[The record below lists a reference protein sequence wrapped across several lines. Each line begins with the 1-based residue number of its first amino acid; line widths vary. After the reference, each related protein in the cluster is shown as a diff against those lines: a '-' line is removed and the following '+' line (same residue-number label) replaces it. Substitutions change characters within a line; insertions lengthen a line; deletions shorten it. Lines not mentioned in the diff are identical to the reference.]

1 MGRVFVISGA
11 RFPRG
16 GAAANYLQYLGQAL
30 QCAGYETYL
39 LCDLNPEYLQPD
51 APLLQWNGLTVCP
64 VRPAAS
70 RLARYWQARS
80 GFAGQRAASLRQFGI
95 GKQDTVVVLGE
106 EKTLLLQLLRLR
118 RQYGFKIIGGQLEMF
133 AMEDFPPKRRRWRY
147 LCYRD
152 VLENVYP
159 RFDAIMGISTFIA
172 RHYAAKG
179 IKSYC
184 VPILADC
191 AAVPLPHKAMDKVRF
206 IIPAN
211 GKMKDDLRG
220 MVRGFL
226 ALPDP
231 VLQTVELHLCG
242 VTQQDLQ
249 RILSPAEAARLRGM
263 MTVHDWMV
271 YDELDALYRRMHF
284 LLLSRGVCQMTQANF
299 PSKVPETM
307 NYGIVPI
314 ASDVGD
320 YTKYYLRDGENSLF
334 IPGDGEEACARA
346 IRRALALFP
355 QGFPELSRAA
365 RRCVEQKFDY
375 HVWAPTL
382 RAMIEQTA
390 GRGAQRNEGGGCD
403 AGKHHHGRV

>member
-1 MGRVFVISGA
+1 MR
-11 RFPRG
+11 RD
-16 GAAANYLQYLGQAL
+16 AAG
-30 QCAGYETYL
+30 
-39 LCDLNPEYLQPD
+39 
-51 APLLQWNGLTVCP
+51 
-64 VRPAAS
+64 
-70 RLARYWQARS
+70 
-80 GFAGQRAASLRQFGI
+80 
-95 GKQDTVVVLGE
+95 
-106 EKTLLLQLLRLR
+106 
-118 RQYGFKIIGGQLEMF
+118 
-133 AMEDFPPKRRRWRY
+133 
-147 LCYRD
+147 
-152 VLENVYP
+152 
-159 RFDAIMGISTFIA
+159 
-172 RHYAAKG
+172 
-179 IKSYC
+179 
-184 VPILADC
+184 
-191 AAVPLPHKAMDKVRF
+191 
-206 IIPAN
+206 
-211 GKMKDDLRG
+211 
-220 MVRGFL
+220 
-226 ALPDP
+226 
-231 VLQTVELHLCG
+231 
-242 VTQQDLQ
+242 LQ

-382 RAMIEQTA
+382 RAMIEQTT
-390 GRGAQRNEGGGCD
+390 GRGETL
-403 AGKHHHGRV
+403 

>member
-70 RLARYWQARS
+70 RLARYWQARC

-147 LCYRD
+147 LCYHD

-179 IKSYC
+179 AKSYC

-191 AAVPLPHKAMDKVRF
+191 AAVPLPHKAMDKARF

-242 VTQQDLQ
+242 VTQQ
-249 RILSPAEAARLRGM
+249 
-263 MTVHDWMV
+263 
-271 YDELDALYRRMHF
+271 
-284 LLLSRGVCQMTQANF
+284 
-299 PSKVPETM
+299 
-307 NYGIVPI
+307 
-314 ASDVGD
+314 
-320 YTKYYLRDGENSLF
+320 
-334 IPGDGEEACARA
+334 ACSA
-346 IRRALALFP
+346 F
-355 QGFPELSRAA
+355 
-365 RRCVEQKFDY
+365 
-375 HVWAPTL
+375 
-382 RAMIEQTA
+382 
-390 GRGAQRNEGGGCD
+390 
-403 AGKHHHGRV
+403 